1 MCKNK
6 VERSGKFKKGSVN
19 RFVLEL
25 KDVGERI
32 SKIRIGHD
40 NSGLG
45 AGWHIDKVVIRKQNK
60 KGKVIGY
67 FLSIFWIKILN
78 PF

>member
-1 MCKNK
+1 MCKE
-6 VERSGKFKKGSVN
+6 ERSGKFKRGAVD

-32 SKIRIGHD
+32 SKIRLGHD

-45 AGWHIDKVVIRKQNK
+45 AGWHVDKVVIRKQNK
-60 KGKVIGY
+60 IGKVIG
-67 FLSIFWIKILN
+67 
-78 PF
+78 